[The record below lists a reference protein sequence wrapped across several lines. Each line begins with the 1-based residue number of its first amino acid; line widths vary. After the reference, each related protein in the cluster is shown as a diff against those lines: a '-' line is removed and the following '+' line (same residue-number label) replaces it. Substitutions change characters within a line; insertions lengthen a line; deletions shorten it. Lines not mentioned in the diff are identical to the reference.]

1 MEKKNI
7 ISCRMEKS
15 PLGPKRKYYT
25 ITKSGEIYYEEFKKG
40 FMEITSKANEI
51 INADNLLGEDK

>member
-7 ISCRMEKS
+7 ISCRIGKS

-25 ITKSGEIYYEEFKKG
+25 ITKSGEKYYEEFKKL
-40 FMEITSKANEI
+40 FKEITLKANEI
-51 INADNLLGEDK
+51 INSDKL

>member
-1 MEKKNI
+1 MEKKDI

-25 ITKSGEIYYEEFKKG
+25 ITKSGEKYYEEFKKV
-40 FMEITSKANEI
+40 FLEITSKTNEI
-51 INADNLLGEDK
+51 INTQDL